1 MTARSA
7 FWPIAGLALIG
18 AHIALAFGASYLIF
32 WLYFEVGV
40 KWTPD
45 PVVPQIQA
53 VLATISMSITSL
65 IFVPAGL
72 GARQRTRWGVPVA
85 IGWPLAC
92 VLWAFLPPL
101 ILFWILLGIFLLMKP
116 NPKALP

>member
-1 MTARSA
+1 MTARST
-7 FWPIAGLALIG
+7 FWPAVGLALIA
-18 AHIALAFGASYLIF
+18 AHVALAFGASHLIF
-32 WLYFEVGV
+32 WLYFDVDL
-40 KWTPD
+40 KWTTD

-72 GARQRTRWGVPVA
+72 AGRRHTRLGIPIA

-92 VLWAFLPPL
+92 IFWAFLPPL
-101 ILFWILLGIFLLMKP
+101 ILLWIPIGIILLMRPGP
-116 NPKALP
+116 NAPQ